1 MRNSSAGKNIN
12 LTILGSSFIFDN
24 KIIKRMT
31 NSDRHITKSY
41 YEANKTNGKTAAAL
55 VPIFLPLDIIKIG
68 IISLLGI
75 IILD

>member
-1 MRNSSAGKNIN
+1 
-12 LTILGSSFIFDN
+12 
-24 KIIKRMT
+24 MT

-41 YEANKTNGKTAAAL
+41 YEANKTNGKTAAVL